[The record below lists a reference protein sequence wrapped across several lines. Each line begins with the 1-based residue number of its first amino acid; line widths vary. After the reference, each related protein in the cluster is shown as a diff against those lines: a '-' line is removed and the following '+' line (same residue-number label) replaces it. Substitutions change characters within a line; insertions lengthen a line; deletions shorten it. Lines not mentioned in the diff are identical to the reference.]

1 MTDEK
6 EIIIITSSDDEM
18 KEEQNTVRG
27 EMDDS
32 LSKKRNDQ
40 ALAADGDGGMVKK
53 RKKDG
58 SVEVGDGGSL
68 DDKKD
73 TKEENGE
80 MQVEK
85 KADVPLDDEKK
96 ADAPLDAEKKADAPL
111 DAEKKADVPLDDEK
125 KADVPLDDEKK
136 ADAPLDAEKK
146 ADAPLD
152 EKKADAP
159 LDEKK
164 ADAPLDEKKA
174 NVPLDEKKADAPLD
188 EKKADAPLDVKKEEK
203 GVEELSKKEQEVPKQ
218 KIEEASKTSESKNIK
233 RGVDYNEYLKK
244 KIEEGDREA
253 EAKLRLIP
261 IAKYHASFFNTLSI
275 TSKNRLLDEFQTIDI
290 ARCLKELERCM
301 QRKSDMVN
309 DVQPVDESRYKSK
322 ADLSKELKDDL
333 CNEGKRYFIVDNRLF
348 RFCCCSGLQLI
359 AENKVAVIVLAGGE
373 GSRLKSYAPKGAMDI
388 GLPSGKSL
396 FQLQAE
402 RIIKLQKLATEFANS
417 KNQTVAVKIE
427 WLIMVSPATVRKTE
441 KFFQE
446 HAYFG
451 LDKAQIHFFRQGTMP
466 CFSFTKKVL
475 FDSVDAIAMAP
486 DGNGGMFAALKK
498 SNLLHM
504 MEKRGIEFVHV
515 YCVDNV
521 LVRVGDPLFFGYC
534 KYMKADCATKVIK
547 KTSPTEQLGVVC
559 CDPKP
564 KVLEYSEI
572 SSALAEK
579 RDEKGELVFR
589 AGNIANHVF
598 TFQFL
603 KKMCNDDVALPYHLA
618 KKAIPYVQADN
629 VLQIPVEPN
638 GYKLEKFIFDVFPYS
653 ENFAI
658 LEVPRNEEFSP
669 LKNPDLLGVDCPT
682 TCRADLYR
690 LHRQWIIDS
699 GGKVPELSQD
709 SEQFVCEISPL
720 VSYAGED
727 IHISNEEVL
736 SSPFTLK

>member
-1 MTDEK
+1 LLFQKMTDDK
-6 EIIIITSSDDEM
+6 EIIIMASSDDEM

-32 LSKKRNDQ
+32 LSKKKNDQ
-40 ALAADGDGGMVKK
+40 ALAAEGDGGMLKK

-58 SVEVGDGGSL
+58 SVEAGDGGSL
-68 DDKKD
+68 DEKKD
-73 TKEENGE
+73 TEEKNGE

-85 KADVPLDDEKK
+85 KTDAPLDEKK
-96 ADAPLDAEKKADAPL
+96 ADAPLE
-111 DAEKKADVPLDDEK
+111 
-125 KADVPLDDEKK
+125 
-136 ADAPLDAEKK
+136 EKK

-164 ADAPLDEKKA
+164 ADAPLDEKK
-174 NVPLDEKKADAPLD
+174 
-188 EKKADAPLDVKKEEK
+188 EEK
-203 GVEELSKKEQEVPKQ
+203 GVEELSKEEQEVPKE
-218 KIEEASKTSESKNIK
+218 KIEEASKTSEK
-233 RGVDYNEYLKK
+233 
-244 KIEEGDREA
+244 GDREA

-261 IAKYHASFFNTLSI
+261 IAKYHASFFNTLSF
-275 TSKNRLLDEFQTIDI
+275 TSKNRLLDEFQAIDI

-301 QRKSDMVN
+301 QRKSDTVS
-309 DVQPVDESRYKSK
+309 DVQPVDESRYKSR

-333 CNEGKRYFIVDNRLF
+333 YNEGKGYFIVDNRLF
-348 RFCCCSGLQLI
+348 RFIVVCSGLQLI

-373 GSRLKSYAPKGAMDI
+373 GSRLKSYAPKGAIDI

-446 HAYFG
+446 HSYFG
-451 LDKAQIHFFRQGTMP
+451 LDKAQIHFFRQGAMP

-486 DGNGGMFAALKK
+486 DGNGGMFAALSK
-498 SNLLHM
+498 SNLLDM

-515 YCVDNV
+515 YCVDNI

-547 KTSPTEQLGVVC
+547 KASPTEQLGVVC

-564 KVLEYSEI
+564 RVLEYSEI

-603 KKMCNDDVALPYHLA
+603 KKMCSDDVVLPYHLA

-629 VLQIPVEPN
+629 ILQVPVEPN

-669 LKNPDLLGVDCPT
+669 LKNPDILGVDCPT

-690 LHRQWIIDS
+690 LHRQWIIDG
-699 GGKVPELSQD
+699 GGKVPELSQE
-709 SEQFVCEISPL
+709 SEPFVCEVSPL

-727 IHISNEEVL
+727 IHISNEENL
-736 SSPFTLK
+736 SVFLSGMK

>member
-1 MTDEK
+1 MIESGDDELVIFLMMKMTDEK

-96 ADAPLDAEKKADAPL
+96 ADAPLDAEKKADVPLDDEKKADAPL
-111 DAEKKADVPLDDEK
+111 DAEK

-164 ADAPLDEKKA
+164 ADAPLDEKKTDA
-174 NVPLDEKKADAPLD
+174 PLDEKKANVPLD

-218 KIEEASKTSESKNIK
+218 KIEEASKTSEK
-233 RGVDYNEYLKK
+233 
-244 KIEEGDREA
+244 GDKEA

-275 TSKNRLLDEFQTIDI
+275 TSKNRLLDQFQTIDI

-301 QRKSDMVN
+301 QR
-309 DVQPVDESRYKSK
+309 
-322 ADLSKELKDDL
+322 
-333 CNEGKRYFIVDNRLF
+333 
-348 RFCCCSGLQLI
+348 LQLI

-441 KFFQE
+441 KFFHE

-498 SNLLHM
+498 SNLLYM
-504 MEKRGIEFVHV
+504 MERRGIEFVHV

-534 KYMKADCATKVIK
+534 KYMKADCAAKVIK

-598 TFQFL
+598 AFQFL

-629 VLQIPVEPN
+629 ILQIPVEPN

-682 TCRADLYR
+682 TCRADVYR

>member
-1 MTDEK
+1 
-6 EIIIITSSDDEM
+6 
-18 KEEQNTVRG
+18 
-27 EMDDS
+27 
-32 LSKKRNDQ
+32 
-40 ALAADGDGGMVKK
+40 
-53 RKKDG
+53 
-58 SVEVGDGGSL
+58 
-68 DDKKD
+68 
-73 TKEENGE
+73 
-80 MQVEK
+80 
-85 KADVPLDDEKK
+85 
-96 ADAPLDAEKKADAPL
+96 
-111 DAEKKADVPLDDEK
+111 
-125 KADVPLDDEKK
+125 
-136 ADAPLDAEKK
+136 

-164 ADAPLDEKKA
+164 
-174 NVPLDEKKADAPLD
+174 
-188 EKKADAPLDVKKEEK
+188 EEK
-203 GVEELSKKEQEVPKQ
+203 GVEELSKEEQEVPKE
-218 KIEEASKTSESKNIK
+218 KIEEASKTSESKKIK

-261 IAKYHASFFNTLSI
+261 IAKYHASFFNTLSF
-275 TSKNRLLDEFQTIDI
+275 TSKNRLLDEFQAIDI

-301 QRKSDMVN
+301 QRKSDTVS
-309 DVQPVDESRYKSK
+309 DVQPVDESRYKSR

-333 CNEGKRYFIVDNRLF
+333 YNEGKGYFIVDNR
-348 RFCCCSGLQLI
+348 LQLI

-373 GSRLKSYAPKGAMDI
+373 GSRLKSYAPKGAIDI

-446 HAYFG
+446 HSYFG
-451 LDKAQIHFFRQGTMP
+451 LDKAQIHFFRQGAMP

-486 DGNGGMFAALKK
+486 DGNGGMFAALSK
-498 SNLLHM
+498 SNLLDM

-515 YCVDNV
+515 YCVDNI

-547 KTSPTEQLGVVC
+547 KASPTEQLGVVC

-564 KVLEYSEI
+564 RVLEYSEI

-589 AGNIANHVF
+589 AGNIANHVGVPLLRPNHI
-598 TFQFL
+598 T
-603 KKMCNDDVALPYHLA
+603 DDVVLPYHLA

-629 VLQIPVEPN
+629 ILQVPVEPN

-669 LKNPDLLGVDCPT
+669 LKNPDILGVDCPT

-690 LHRQWIIDS
+690 LHRQWIIDG
-699 GGKVPELSQD
+699 GGKVPELSQE
-709 SEQFVCEISPL
+709 SEPFVCEVSPL

>member
-32 LSKKRNDQ
+32 LSKKKNDQ
-40 ALAADGDGGMVKK
+40 ALAADEDGGMVKK

-85 KADVPLDDEKK
+85 KAD
-96 ADAPLDAEKKADAPL
+96 A
-111 DAEKKADVPLDDEK
+111 PLDDEK
-125 KADVPLDDEKK
+125 KADVPLDD
-136 ADAPLDAEKK
+136 EKK

-174 NVPLDEKKADAPLD
+174 NVPLD

-244 KIEEGDREA
+244 KIEEGDKEA

-261 IAKYHASFFNTLSI
+261 IAKYHASFFNTLSF

-309 DVQPVDESRYKSK
+309 DVQPVDESRYKSR

-333 CNEGKRYFIVDNRLF
+333 CNE
-348 RFCCCSGLQLI
+348 GLQLI

-417 KNQTVAVKIE
+417 KNQTIAVKIE

-486 DGNGGMFAALKK
+486 DGNGGMFAALRK
-498 SNLLHM
+498 SNLLNM

-572 SSALAEK
+572 SSAIAEK

-589 AGNIANHVF
+589 AGNIANH
-598 TFQFL
+598 
-603 KKMCNDDVALPYHLA
+603 KMCNDDVALPYHLA

-669 LKNPDLLGVDCPT
+669 LKNPDLIGVDCPT

-709 SEQFVCEISPL
+709 SEQFICEISPL

-727 IHISNEEVL
+727 IHISNEENL
-736 SSPFTLK
+736 SVFLSGMK